1 MLQCLQ
7 DRHRPFVPKVFF
19 EAKQDTRPHKRHVSA
34 RKPRRFGTN
43 VAEPAY
49 WRTDTSR
56 PTTGSER
63 AAEPNAGSERAAEPN
78 AGSER
83 AAWIERRERASRMDR
98 TRQPASHI
106 EPNAPASQPHRTECA
121 SPSFRETLQGHV
133 RLHELLQ
140 RRHVRQRH
148 GELRCAVCI
157 LVVPFAD
164 PRTPASARMKT
175 RAW

>member
-56 PTTGSER
+56 PTT
-63 AAEPNAGSERAAEPN
+63 GSERAAEPN